1 MIAGVVAALALGGVG
16 CSSDDGG
23 SPAASS
29 VPPQGFTACEEIYVQ
44 GAVVNDDTFGL
55 ACVKNDVIVSPR
67 PVRLDCSDGK
77 QLLFNDLACNTCHR
91 SDGSGRGP
99 SLVNKFGGPQEL
111 ANGTSVA
118 VNEAYVRESILT
130 PQAKL
135 VAGYQ
140 PLMPT
145 FQGLVS
151 EESVMAL
158 VEYVKSLRNTG
169 GGEARTAAEPSAAA
183 PATPQSK

>member
-77 QLLFNDLACNTCHR
+77 QLLFNDLAWGYEGEPMTITEEDDPSKMPEAEVDACLAPGA
-91 SDGSGRGP
+91 GS
-99 SLVNKFGGPQEL
+99 
-111 ANGTSVA
+111 AVA
-118 VNEAYVRESILT
+118 DE
-130 PQAKL
+130 
-135 VAGYQ
+135 G
-140 PLMPT
+140 
-145 FQGLVS
+145 
-151 EESVMAL
+151 
-158 VEYVKSLRNTG
+158 
-169 GGEARTAAEPSAAA
+169 
-183 PATPQSK
+183 